1 MRTSHI
7 LFLALLVCF
16 LGIDHVLSH
25 PKRLKVKKPTKP
37 NRPTIAPKKRPA
49 FVHTGPLQ
57 DLKKTNSMKRR
68 ILRNSATGTTLHLA
82 HVFPW
87 SSINACVDQY
97 LKNRRITELDNFI
110 GEIFEVDLV
119 AQAPTR
125 WLPGGR
131 PDPTSRVT
139 HDQYL
144 RSTDATRSVV
154 GTGTAKPTML
164 DQNTKMEQMALTARR
179 NGNINELKK
188 YLNSAPAN
196 LRFGEA
202 TANVAVNDRLDPMGN
217 LNERLTAKESRL
229 LDRYEAC
236 GLTDKEWFDT
246 DINGIH
252 IPSSSSV
259 NGLISDPYNLG

>member
-1 MRTSHI
+1 M
-7 LFLALLVCF
+7 LVFFLH
-16 LGIDHVLSH
+16 IDHVLSH
-25 PKRLKVKKPTKP
+25 PKRLKVKRPTKP
-37 NRPTIAPKKRPA
+37 TRPTIPPKKRPA
-49 FVHTGPLQ
+49 FRPAFLHTGPLQ
-57 DLKKTNSMKRR
+57 DLKNTNSMKSR

-87 SSINACVDQY
+87 SSINACVDY
-97 LKNRRITELDNFI
+97 YWKNRQTNKLDNFI
-110 GEIFEVDLV
+110 MEIFEVDR
-119 AQAPTR
+119 AAIAPTK
-125 WLPGGR
+125 WLTGGN
-131 PDPTSRVT
+131 PDPRSSVT

-144 RSTDATRSVV
+144 RITDAARSVV
-154 GTGTAKPTML
+154 GMGTANPTML
-164 DQNTKMEQMALTARR
+164 DQNTQMKQIALTARR
-179 NGNINELKK
+179 NGNINALKK

-217 LNERLTAKESRL
+217 QNERLTAKESRL
-229 LDRYEAC
+229 LDRYENC

-246 DINGIH
+246 DNNGIH